1 MRIAAVALVI
11 VALLV
16 ADSLRCVA
24 LAHRFAG
31 EPGDDG
37 VAWGQGATSVLAA
50 SGISARLADSSSRD
64 EHSGDRSAMRASSYG
79 AVAATQIPGAYRS
92 TR

>member
-1 MRIAAVALVI
+1 VALVI

-24 LAHRFAG
+24 LAHRFGG

-37 VAWGQGATSVLAA
+37 VV
-50 SGISARLADSSSRD
+50 R
-64 EHSGDRSAMRASSYG
+64 
-79 AVAATQIPGAYRS
+79 
-92 TR
+92 